1 MSVIIIEG
9 IDRVGKTTLANLIK
23 RKFDAKV
30 FKDKMLVADDMK
42 DRTIITEK
50 IATTVNMLKLWPA
63 DKMLVIDR
71 FHLSEVVYG
80 ILDREYVNND
90 MRKIDDMLSE
100 IKDIQLI
107 LVEPTDIEWSSNQ
120 HGSDLENHKKLFDL
134 VYEESKIKDK
144 IKCNYKDFDYV
155 LKMLEAKK
163 VFKWFD

>member
-30 FKDKMLVADDMK
+30 FKDKMFVAEDMK
-42 DRTIITEK
+42 DRTLITEK
-50 IATTVNMLKLWPA
+50 IATIVNMLKLWPI

-80 ILDREYVNND
+80 ALDREYINND
-90 MRKIDDMLSE
+90 MREIDNMLSE
-100 IKDIQLI
+100 IKGIQLI

-120 HGSDLENHKKLFDL
+120 HGNDLEKHKKLFDL

-144 IKCNYKDFDYV
+144 IKCNYEDFEYV
-155 LKMLEAKK
+155 LKILEAKK

>member
-30 FKDKMLVADDMK
+30 FKDKMLVAEDMK

-50 IATTVNMLKLWPA
+50 IVTTVNMLKLWPA

-90 MRKIDDMLSE
+90 MKKIDGILSE
-100 IKDIQLI
+100 IKGIQLI

-163 VFKWFD
+163 VFK